1 MLTFS
6 HILPLT
12 YALVRI
18 FKCKRFVF
26 PYPGRFLT
34 SAAFDCA
41 THQAECNKLGVFL
54 KGLPKDVVVLLAAQG
69 PSVVAGHVLPT
80 TELKKIGA
88 NHAENVSA
96 QTRHA
101 VIGYKGQMKGV
112 TWIKEILSDK
122 GSAEVSS
129 SIPIRFSY
137 KPKGKGMT
145 AFFFFFSCLGAWCFC
160 VINCT

>member
-41 THQAECNKLGVFL
+41 THQAECDKLGVFL
-54 KGLPKDVVVLLAAQG
+54 KGLPQDVVVLLAAQG
-69 PSVVAGHVLPT
+69 PAVVTGHVLPT
-80 TELKKIGA
+80 KELKKVGA
-88 NHAENVSA
+88 NHTENVSA

-112 TWIKEILSDK
+112 TWIRGDLERQRI
-122 GSAEVSS
+122 GR
-129 SIPIRFSY
+129 SIIKYSNP
-137 KPKGKGMT
+137 
-145 AFFFFFSCLGAWCFC
+145 FF
-160 VINCT
+160 IQTKR